1 MAGCSAQSSCQ
12 LVHAGTLPCFGG
24 EVRLRADENA
34 LASTFPET
42 GKTDRDHMGYAK
54 WNSGEGNR
62 EGGSESRRGD
72 SVTAS
77 VNRLQI
83 QANYSHQVANQVLV
97 HLRWEMKP

>member
-1 MAGCSAQSSCQ
+1 MAGCSAKSSCQ

-42 GKTDRDHMGYAK
+42 VKTDRDNMEFAK
-54 WNSGEGNR
+54 WNSGEGSR
-62 EGGSESRRGD
+62 QGGSESRRGD

-77 VNRLQI
+77 VNRL
-83 QANYSHQVANQVLV
+83 
-97 HLRWEMKP
+97 